1 MVWFLTD
8 KIEKMDKRDKEILIE
23 TLEYFLNGLKDVET
37 ATQEQQP
44 KIYELEYLIPLVKN
58 LTI

>member
-1 MVWFLTD
+1 
-8 KIEKMDKRDKEILIE
+8 MDERDKEILIE
-23 TLEYFLNGLKDVET
+23 TLEYFLNGLKDVEA